1 MAGCFTHCKVNSRH
15 STVFLQYMVRM
26 EVFSLCLSF
35 HGDNKEGRLL
45 FLGLKQS
52 TPQKNKKLKFLIKQF
67 ASG

>member
-15 STVFLQYMVRM
+15 SIVFLQYMVRM

-35 HGDNKEGRLL
+35 NGDNKEERLL

-52 TPQKNKKLKFLIKQF
+52 TPQKNKKTDFFNQ
-67 ASG
+67 AVC